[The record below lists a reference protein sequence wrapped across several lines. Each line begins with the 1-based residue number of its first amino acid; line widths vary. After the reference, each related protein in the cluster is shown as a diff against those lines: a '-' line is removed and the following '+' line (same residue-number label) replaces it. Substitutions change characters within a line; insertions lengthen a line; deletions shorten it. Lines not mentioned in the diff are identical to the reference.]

1 MYLKKNYLTAQFV
14 EREKKNFF
22 NNRKNHTNVNN
33 K

>member
-22 NNRKNHTNVNN
+22 NNRKNHLH
-33 K
+33 KRK